1 MDTSFGRNAFS
12 GQPAASNAKPHG
24 SLPARFLDNDY
35 LLGIGLALQKKRG
48 TEYLTGSGNTV
59 QRKINN
65 QLQRVT
71 LQYTN
76 RSFYFSSI
84 SEGTIVVFNYLPQ
97 SESMAHYN
105 EYAHVGKRLATIRM
119 PQISELHRV
128 VEETKAIAAI
138 ELLLTEFPGSLTM
151 LHPVKTRKWFGKD
164 RIEWYARQGGRHYR
178 IETSNSGAGLHQWAD
193 HQTLLRL
200 TPKQIHLHSELRL
213 HRMGEEI

>member
-1 MDTSFGRNAFS
+1 MDTSFGWNAFS

-35 LLGIGLALQKKRG
+35 LIGLGLALRKKRG

-59 QRKINN
+59 QRQINN

-84 SEGTIVVFNYLPQ
+84 FEGTIVVFNYLPQ

-105 EYAHVGKRLATIRM
+105 EYAMLENALRRSGSHRSASSTRLPRKPKPSPPSSCCSSSSPAASLCYIR
-119 PQISELHRV
+119 
-128 VEETKAIAAI
+128 
-138 ELLLTEFPGSLTM
+138 
-151 LHPVKTRKWFGKD
+151 
-164 RIEWYARQGGRHYR
+164 
-178 IETSNSGAGLHQWAD
+178 
-193 HQTLLRL
+193 
-200 TPKQIHLHSELRL
+200 
-213 HRMGEEI
+213 